1 MLTPTPARQA
11 DDAYPGS
18 GPQPTRTPLAA
29 ARCAKSPAATAQAA
43 AVHYPAPVPRQRCRT
58 AAAANASRLAD
69 LHTET
74 QAADAA
80 LSRAEPTIRAC
91 RRPAG
96 ARGERDCRLRLARPA
111 SPPGRPSAPAAAD
124 NPRHHRTVAADGMPG
139 WQITLIAAAAAVA
152 AATLAVLVD
161 RARAARQ
168 TTVAGTSDM
177 NAEPG
182 PGPALLGSTAG
193 PQDQLRQ
200 QPPAQITDRQQGA
213 IPCAKPYQ

>member
-1 MLTPTPARQA
+1 MAN
-11 DDAYPGS
+11 
-18 GPQPTRTPLAA
+18 
-29 ARCAKSPAATAQAA
+29 ATAAFA
-43 AVHYPAPVPRQRCRT
+43 WPDPPV
-58 AAAANASRLAD
+58 
-69 LHTET
+69 
-74 QAADAA
+74 
-80 LSRAEPTIRAC
+80 
-91 RRPAG
+91 RPAG
-96 ARGERDCRLRLARPA
+96 PLHLPLPTTPA
-111 SPPGRPSAPAAAD
+111 IT
-124 NPRHHRTVAADGMPG
+124 RTVAAGGMPG

-200 QPPAQITDRQQGA
+200 QSPAQITDRQQGA